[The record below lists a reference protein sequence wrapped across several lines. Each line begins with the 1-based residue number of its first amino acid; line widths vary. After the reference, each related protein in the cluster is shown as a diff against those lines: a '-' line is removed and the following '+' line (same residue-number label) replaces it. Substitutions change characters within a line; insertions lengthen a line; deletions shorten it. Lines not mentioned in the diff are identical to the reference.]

1 MKSIDYFEAARR
13 HSSPKNKEH
22 FFSNP
27 DQIEEEEESDGEE
40 TKMDMNELRPHDFK
54 IQVQRKSLDPEAYRA
69 KFVKGSLINTV
80 QYGKKGEQ
88 K

>member
-54 IQVQRKSLDPEAYRA
+54 I
-69 KFVKGSLINTV
+69 
-80 QYGKKGEQ
+80 
-88 K
+88 